1 MFELKKK
8 VRTLARNSHDSSLE
22 PSSRDLSNALSSDMI
37 ANIETKLHSILYQIL
52 CDFDKKKRPPLDL
65 DLDLK
70 FKPH

>member
-22 PSSRDLSNALSSDMI
+22 PSSRDLSNALSSDML
-37 ANIETKLHSILYQIL
+37 ASIEKKLHSILYQIL
-52 CDFDKKKRPPLDL
+52 CDFEQKTGPRFELDL
-65 DLDLK
+65 DPK